1 MADIQQGD
9 ANIKQSIDIK
19 TRVDRRFV
27 SKMQPN
33 GVIGNVVHNVKDL
46 EHIVLSH
53 TAATVVTN
61 FLNGRDGQPLQVLST
76 NGNAT
81 IANNANIVTNT
92 GANKLLTA
100 NLVYRFHFYKS
111 TGKWH
116 EDA

>member
-1 MADIQQGD
+1 MADIRQGD
-9 ANIKQSIDIK
+9 LNITQS
-19 TRVDRRFV
+19 VDMPLRTNKRFV
-27 SKMQPN
+27 SHIQSGATTPS
-33 GVIGNVVHNVKDL
+33 VKDL
-46 EHIVLSH
+46 EHIILNH
-53 TAATVVTN
+53 AGPTTITN
-61 FLNGRDGQPLQVLST
+61 LKNGRDGQPLKIISL

-100 NLVYRFHFYKS
+100 NLVYRFTFHKA

>member
-9 ANIKQSIDIK
+9 ANIKQSIDIN
-19 TRVDRRFV
+19 TRVNKRFI
-27 SKMQPN
+27 SKVQPN
-33 GVIGNVVHNVKDL
+33 LATPSVKDL
-46 EHIVLSH
+46 EHIILSDSVPTTH
-53 TAATVVTN
+53 TN
-61 FLNGRDGQPLQVLST
+61 FKNGRDGQPLQVIST

-81 IANNANIVTNT
+81 IANNANIATNT

-100 NLVYRFHFYKS
+100 NLVYRFTYHKL